1 MVGILPS
8 APGGTYPAA
17 ALARSLI
24 ASISSFVFDDLGIG
38 MCILVTGNGTARATI
53 VLDVTSLVA
62 AFPVGIS
69 FVGALPDDGRG
80 RLVAGILG
88 RDCREELTL
97 AAAGCFLF
105 SVLFLRD
112 VFDDVST
119 CCGFCE

>member
-8 APGGTYPAA
+8 APGGIYPAA

-38 MCILVTGNGTARATI
+38 MFILVTGKGARATI

-69 FVGALPDDGRG
+69 FVGALPVVGIG

-88 RDCREELTL
+88 KDCREELTL